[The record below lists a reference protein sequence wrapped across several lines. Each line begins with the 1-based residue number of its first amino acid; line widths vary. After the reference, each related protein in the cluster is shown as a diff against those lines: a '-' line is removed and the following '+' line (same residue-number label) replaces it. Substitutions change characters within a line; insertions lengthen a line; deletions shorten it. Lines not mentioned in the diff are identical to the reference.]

1 MPNLKEIVHDVKS
14 FLINY
19 ISGNDETKGVNV
31 QNIIYGFSQD
41 FRNILFRVNYTIP
54 SSGTDYDQNSVIIML
69 EILDNLTLNVVFG
82 KFNNCFWSVENIY
95 MSPDKTTIVMVDVVN
110 HTKIIKLFN
119 VDFLNSDQFD
129 PEKIMPPSDCVAD
142 NTADDITDDILSSE
156 PKLFSSGAAWDTQSL
171 VVSEKAD
178 HFHIENNI
186 ISFLEPNSEGRN
198 DKFFYYGKH
207 EKNIVRI
214 LSEWKRQTIR
224 VRNNMI
230 SRFNNGID
238 IYDVN
243 TGQITSIHHKC
254 RFQDQ
259 QLQVDQLQD
268 QQILEK
274 ITTIFFENN
283 EKIVINEY
291 LTERS
296 VLISIYDIKTKNL
309 EITFNLQADV
319 YLRPNDATVSPDGN
333 FMVFYA
339 MSDNEAH
346 MYLINLKTSTVNH
359 FVHEISF
366 RIDFSFYG
374 RPVMFLKNCSKFML
388 KLSASEIIMY
398 DVNTFE
404 KTVDSSYYRYD
415 DAFFINDNI
424 LGSYSL
430 RGAGDYLLKLIEFV

>member
-1 MPNLKEIVHDVKS
+1 MSNLKEIVHDVKS

-31 QNIIYGFSQD
+31 QNIIYDFSQD

-82 KFNNCFWSVENIY
+82 KFNNCFWSVGNIY

-156 PKLFSSGAAWDTQSL
+156 PELFSSGAAWDTQSF
-171 VVSEKAD
+171 VVSENSKY
-178 HFHIENNI
+178 FHVENNI

-198 DKFFYYGKH
+198 DKFFRYSKH

-214 LSEWKRQTIR
+214 LSEWQCQTVR
-224 VRNNMI
+224 VKNNMI
-230 SRFNNGID
+230 SRFNNGVDIYGVD
-238 IYDVN
+238 IYDIN
-243 TGQITSIHHKC
+243 TGQTTSIQHK
-254 RFQDQ
+254 FQDHQ
-259 QLQVDQLQD
+259 N
-268 QQILEK
+268 LEK

-283 EKIVINEY
+283 DKFVINEY
-291 LTERS
+291 LTGRS

-346 MYLINLKTSTVNH
+346 MYLINLKTSAVNH

-374 RPVMFLKNCSKFML
+374 RPVVFLKNCSKFML

-430 RGAGDYLLKLIEFV
+430 RGAGDYLLKLVEFV